1 MKDLKELLSDNECLL
16 SKHLD
21 ADIQDILFSTKQVDT
36 DRIQYAYELVSH
48 ALSDIY
54 NLIDKNAF
62 KPIVIDVLSSIKTQA
77 VNKDYN
83 VLYIFCTK
91 NYAYAFS
98 LPKSEIPHF
107 IINGY
112 TIYYVETNLHSIIV
126 TKNNRIIAAG
136 DIIAG
141 SIKWSSRLTFNL
153 KYYFDLD
160 TSCIDKQLTDV
171 IVSNIILQS
180 MHK

>member
-1 MKDLKELLSDNECLL
+1 MKDIKKLLSDNECLL
-16 SKHLD
+16 SKYLA

-62 KPIVIDVLSSIKTQA
+62 KQIVIDVLSSIKTQA

-83 VLYIFCTK
+83 VLCIFYTK

-98 LPKSEIPHF
+98 FPKSEIPHF

-126 TKNNRIIAAG
+126 TKNNRIIAIG
-136 DIIAG
+136 DIIDS
-141 SIKWSSRLTFNL
+141 SIRWSSRLTFNL

-160 TSCIDKQLTDV
+160 TPNMSKQFTDA
-171 IVSNIILQS
+171 IVSNIILRN
-180 MHK
+180 MN

>member
-1 MKDLKELLSDNECLL
+1 MKDIKKLLSDNEHLL
-16 SKHLD
+16 KEHLD
-21 ADIQDILFSTKQVDT
+21 ADAFNIIFSMKQTDDMDVYNIL
-36 DRIQYAYELVSH
+36 SH
-48 ALSDIY
+48 ALN
-54 NLIDKNAF
+54 NLYGLIINSTSKSEIIDT
-62 KPIVIDVLSSIKTQA
+62 LYHCIKIQCFD
-77 VNKDYN
+77 KDFN
-83 VLYIFCTK
+83 SLCLFCTK
-91 NYAYAFS
+91 NCIYIFAFS
-98 LPKSEIPHF
+98 DFAMPKF

-160 TSCIDKQLTDV
+160 TPCIDKQLTDV

>member
-1 MKDLKELLSDNECLL
+1 M
-16 SKHLD
+16 
-21 ADIQDILFSTKQVDT
+21 
-36 DRIQYAYELVSH
+36 
-48 ALSDIY
+48 
-54 NLIDKNAF
+54 
-62 KPIVIDVLSSIKTQA
+62 
-77 VNKDYN
+77 
-83 VLYIFCTK
+83 
-91 NYAYAFS
+91 
-98 LPKSEIPHF
+98 PKF

-126 TKNNRIIAAG
+126 TKNNRIITAG

-160 TSCIDKQLTDV
+160 TPCIDKQLTDA